1 MLDFYIWLK
10 IWIGLAVMIIPIAI
24 FIKAP
29 YGRHVRNGW
38 GVLIDNK
45 TGWFLMELPTLIIC
59 PLIFMIGNSEK
70 SIVTLVFIMI
80 FLIHYINRVLIFP
93 FRIRTIQKK
102 IPFLIVSFAFIFN
115 MINGFNIGYEF
126 GFVKQYKIEWFAS
139 WQFIG
144 GLLLFI
150 SGMFINWKSDSI
162 LINLRQPGETG
173 YKIPR
178 GFLFKYISCP
188 NHFGEIIEWIGFA
201 LLTWSYSGLAFSIW
215 TASNLIPRSLNHHRW
230 YTDHFDN
237 YPQHRKAVFPKI
249 L

>member
-102 IPFLIVSFAFIFN
+102 IPFLKCFIRITILGICNVLQNILFN
-115 MINGFNIGYEF
+115 
-126 GFVKQYKIEWFAS
+126 S
-139 WQFIG
+139 
-144 GLLLFI
+144 LLYVGCI
-150 SGMFINWKSDSI
+150 RTDK
-162 LINLRQPGETG
+162 
-173 YKIPR
+173 
-178 GFLFKYISCP
+178 FLPC
-188 NHFGEIIEWIGFA
+188 
-201 LLTWSYSGLAFSIW
+201 
-215 TASNLIPRSLNHHRW
+215 
-230 YTDHFDN
+230 
-237 YPQHRKAVFPKI
+237 
-249 L
+249 